1 MYIKL
6 LYRAM
11 SDKYFGTEQIYDYVV
26 SLKDI
31 DDIRNVSDVSYYLKE
46 ILKQMHKKIYR

>member
-11 SDKYFGTEQIYDYVV
+11 SDKYFGTEQIYDYIV

-46 ILKQMHKKIYR
+46 ILKQMHKIYR